1 MKLTVGDD
9 LSPVYQL
16 FGRLRRNFPQH
27 CKFRTELM
35 KTVDRHITEYNNY
48 LWLRNRLNKPHYLE
62 QAQKELDKIS
72 ELLTVVEKQELMAI
86 LSGETRKEP

>member
-1 MKLTVGDD
+1 MKLTVGQD
-9 LSPVYQL
+9 LDPVYQL

-27 CKFRTELM
+27 CKSTNKLM

-48 LWLRNRLNKPHYLE
+48 LWLKNRLNEPRYLE
-62 QAQKELDKIS
+62 RAQGELDKIS

-86 LSGETRKEP
+86 LSTDQIAN